1 MHIEYYIKSTP
12 KCQPKLK
19 VNMETERKHVIYF
32 ILLQF
37 QLMENGVLGHHG
49 VLALDLVGKES

>member
-1 MHIEYYIKSTP
+1 MYIECSVKRTP

-19 VNMETERKHVIYF
+19 GNIKNLVICF
-32 ILLQF
+32 ILLYF

-49 VLALDLVGKES
+49 VYAHNRVGKES